1 MTNTEGSPAA
11 RRRRQ
16 ALAGRG
22 RSPRTP
28 AHPAPPAA
36 RPGWLLHWSGWTKL
50 GALLA
55 TLSTVAV
62 AGGTVGALYFTNQT
76 LRATNNQFGLSQQ
89 TAVTDRFRLAAEQLA
104 SDKISIRISGIY
116 LFERLAK
123 DSPSD
128 HATVFAVLGTF
139 VRTQISVTPCETTA
153 RESAPGPVSISAQAD
168 IYTALTVIGRR
179 NTDAPQF
186 SSPTDL
192 RRICLAGADL
202 QAIDLHD
209 VDLEDAKLIGAN
221 LAGSNLTRSDLTGA
235 TLDDISYTVSTRWPV
250 GPRRHDD
257 DGAAHRDTAVH
268 QLVGT
273 DTLRRIPLT
282 CCR

>member
-16 ALAGRG
+16 ALAS
-22 RSPRTP
+22 RSRSLRTP

-76 LRATNNQFGLSQQ
+76 LHATDNQYGLSQQ

-128 HATVFAVLGTF
+128 HETVFAVLGTF
-139 VRTQISVTPCETTA
+139 VRTQISVAPCETTA
-153 RESAPGPVSISAQAD
+153 LESAPGPVSISAQAD

-179 NTDAPQF
+179 NADAPQF

-209 VDLEDAKLIGAN
+209 VDLEGAILTGANLSNVDFSGTYLKGADLTHAN
-221 LAGSNLTRSDLTGA
+221 LAGSDLAGSTLTWA
-235 TLDDISYTVSTRWPV
+235 TLDDISYTVSTRWPA
-250 GPRRHDD
+250 GFTPPRR
-257 DGAAHRDTAVH
+257 R
-268 QLVGT
+268 
-273 DTLRRIPLT
+273 
-282 CCR
+282 